1 MSGAVFEM
9 IGSVQ
14 ADLFLL
20 GGHHG
25 EIGGRLYNP
34 RTPISTAFLTL
45 NLRGSTRV
53 VLIATTVLLVVAT
66 ADHVVAAIII
76 IILPIAAMV
85 VKRGRDDSISIDYC
99 YDCY

>member
-1 MSGAVFEM
+1 MRTAVV
-9 IGSVQ
+9 GSIRWRQLAITMV
-14 ADLFLL
+14 
-20 GGHHG
+20 
-25 EIGGRLYNP
+25 I
-34 RTPISTAFLTL
+34 
-45 NLRGSTRV
+45 
-53 VLIATTVLLVVAT
+53 LIATTVLLVVAT